1 MPHSKDDAGRTTE
14 DASSVLGPQ
23 SSVLQNPAV
32 RLGLAAAVVV
42 CALDQATKLWL
53 LYVYRLADRGAVA
66 LAPMLD
72 LVLVRNYGISYG
84 WFQGVGISGRWI
96 LVAIAAGA
104 VVFLWMW
111 LAHAHSRLAGLALGL
126 IIGGAVGNA
135 IDRIVQDGAVVD
147 FLRFRLSF
155 FPYVFNISDSAIV
168 AGVIGLLYDSLLGSR
183 AAKLP

>member
-1 MPHSKDDAGRTTE
+1 VNGTRCAVPPNKEDAGPTTQ
-14 DASSVLGPQ
+14 DGY
-23 SSVLQNPAV
+23 PAV
-32 RLGLAAAVVV
+32 RLGLIAAVVV
-42 CALDQATKLWL
+42 CVLDQATKLWL
-53 LYVYRLADRGAVA
+53 LYGYGLADRGPVA

-84 WFQGVGISGRWI
+84 WFQGIGVSARWI

-104 VVFLWMW
+104 VVFLWAW
-111 LAHAHSRLAGLALGL
+111 LSHTQSRLAGLALGL

-135 IDRIVQDGAVVD
+135 IDRIAQDGAVVD
-147 FLRFRLSF
+147 FLRFRLAF